1 MKRILLAIA
10 LICFCSVQAQ
20 AICTKHGTAGAS
32 STQVVT
38 ANDTGQTRIYFF
50 IQNSGTTNGMNVALG
65 SSNAATT
72 SDVYLGPGQS
82 WIMTGQAQGSFATGV
97 VPPGDVAVIQNG
109 GSTTYAFCDY

>member
-1 MKRILLAIA
+1 MRRILLSLL
-10 LICFCSVQAQ
+10 LICLAAAPAKAV
-20 AICTKHGTAGAS
+20 CTKHGTAGAS

-97 VPPGDVAVIQNG
+97 VPAGDVAVIQNG